1 MRNSNLAKYVLTL
14 LFCLPV
20 LIAKADDVKGII
32 IDKNTNEPLI
42 GASIRVKGTT
52 IGRTT
57 DVDGKFKIANLRKG
71 EHTLIVSY
79 ISYKTLEV
87 KVKAGKDLPEVSIA
101 LEADDKMLSGVVIR
115 GQRNLESENSLLHE
129 RQESHTAQESMGARE
144 MATKGVANVQ
154 EGVKKLTGI
163 SIATAGQLI
172 VRGLGDRYSLTTLNG
187 LSIAS
192 PNPDN
197 KLIPL
202 DLFPSSVVRNI
213 TVSKVY
219 DVTSFADY
227 SGAHIDIC
235 TKENITDDFFQISL
249 NTGGAF
255 NTLGKNRY
263 QMDRAGTLWGKSS
276 VDKTATSL
284 GLADFDNYVAQH
296 DIFSTTFDVD
306 KKMALPSIGG
316 NVSFGKKFDI
326 GAQSLSIL
334 GSLSASNEYQ
344 NIQDAYYKTLEA
356 SGDVLS
362 LFNYDSYTQ
371 HLKLA
376 AFGHVGYTLRERD
389 RIGYTFFYSRDAN
402 DTYRRN
408 EGIDS
413 EGHPLIG
420 SHNVTHIY
428 TLQNHQLNG
437 RHFWGDAWELGWG
450 GSYGST
456 GSDEPDRRQVMFIKG
471 EQPGD
476 PTLSL
481 FKLNRQ
487 ETMRYFGSLNEDE
500 WNADVGGKWKWNEN
514 SHVSIG
520 FNYKDK
526 NRDYAATRYYY
537 NLNNLSPDINGIY
550 NTDDYLNQDNIANGS
565 IIIERK
571 MQPKDSYKAGNE
583 IVAGYVS
590 TDFYPMSDLL
600 VNLGLRY
607 EISRQWVKYA
617 SDGGTRYSK
626 RRNLN
631 TNDLF
636 PTINLKF
643 SLNDANLLRLSA
655 SRTVT
660 RPAFIEMAPFLY
672 QESYGAAQIR
682 GNELLQNGYNYNL
695 DARYEMFAEN
705 GDLLSVTGYYKHLD
719 KPIERTQEV
728 NGGATLHSFRN
739 AESGMA
745 AGVEVEFRKQIIKDL
760 RLSANASFMYT
771 NVKLPEGGA
780 YTNKERSLQGASPV
794 LLNADLTYTPT
805 FQNGDKMDLALL
817 YNMQGSRIHA
827 VGIAQLGDIRQQ
839 AVHTLNFTAAYQFSE
854 RWKLNLKIDDL
865 LNRAVVFKQE
875 VPRTGEDIEVE
886 RYKKGTS
893 FEVGVS
899 FSL

>member
-1 MRNSNLAKYVLTL
+1 MRNSNLFKYVLTL

-284 GLADFDNYVAQH
+284 GLADFDNYVTQH

-306 KKMALPSIGG
+306 KKKALPSIGG
-316 NVSFGKKFDI
+316 NISF
-326 GAQSLSIL
+326 
-334 GSLSASNEYQ
+334 
-344 NIQDAYYKTLEA
+344 
-356 SGDVLS
+356 
-362 LFNYDSYTQ
+362 
-371 HLKLA
+371 
-376 AFGHVGYTLRERD
+376 
-389 RIGYTFFYSRDAN
+389 
-402 DTYRRN
+402 
-408 EGIDS
+408 
-413 EGHPLIG
+413 
-420 SHNVTHIY
+420 
-428 TLQNHQLNG
+428 
-437 RHFWGDAWELGWG
+437 
-450 GSYGST
+450 
-456 GSDEPDRRQVMFIKG
+456 
-471 EQPGD
+471 
-476 PTLSL
+476 
-481 FKLNRQ
+481 
-487 ETMRYFGSLNEDE
+487 
-500 WNADVGGKWKWNEN
+500 
-514 SHVSIG
+514 
-520 FNYKDK
+520 
-526 NRDYAATRYYY
+526 
-537 NLNNLSPDINGIY
+537 
-550 NTDDYLNQDNIANGS
+550 
-565 IIIERK
+565 
-571 MQPKDSYKAGNE
+571 
-583 IVAGYVS
+583 
-590 TDFYPMSDLL
+590 
-600 VNLGLRY
+600 
-607 EISRQWVKYA
+607 
-617 SDGGTRYSK
+617 
-626 RRNLN
+626 
-631 TNDLF
+631 
-636 PTINLKF
+636 
-643 SLNDANLLRLSA
+643 
-655 SRTVT
+655 
-660 RPAFIEMAPFLY
+660 
-672 QESYGAAQIR
+672 
-682 GNELLQNGYNYNL
+682 
-695 DARYEMFAEN
+695 
-705 GDLLSVTGYYKHLD
+705 
-719 KPIERTQEV
+719 
-728 NGGATLHSFRN
+728 
-739 AESGMA
+739 
-745 AGVEVEFRKQIIKDL
+745 
-760 RLSANASFMYT
+760 
-771 NVKLPEGGA
+771 
-780 YTNKERSLQGASPV
+780 
-794 LLNADLTYTPT
+794 
-805 FQNGDKMDLALL
+805 
-817 YNMQGSRIHA
+817 
-827 VGIAQLGDIRQQ
+827 
-839 AVHTLNFTAAYQFSE
+839 
-854 RWKLNLKIDDL
+854 
-865 LNRAVVFKQE
+865 
-875 VPRTGEDIEVE
+875 
-886 RYKKGTS
+886 
-893 FEVGVS
+893 
-899 FSL
+899 